1 MKKIICLV
9 LCILVAACAS
19 SSRRSVETDYDKNA
33 QFDTYK
39 TFKVEAVQ
47 QEQQYLGLNGLLKQA
62 ITDALSAK
70 GLSYTQSGETDLVVR
85 FAARVTRGQQMR
97 LEQISTGKGVYTR
110 NQAEAV
116 NEGALLI
123 NVVDVKQDRVIW
135 KASSISDITGIDLD
149 KVTQPQADKALS
161 EILIDY
167 PASK

>member
-1 MKKIICLV
+1 MKQIICLA
-9 LCILVAACAS
+9 LCFLVVACAS
-19 SSRRSVETDYDKNA
+19 SSRRSVETDYDKSA
-33 QFDTYK
+33 AFDTYK
-39 TFKVEAVQ
+39 TFSVVAVQ
-47 QEQQYLGLNGLLKQA
+47 QEQQYVALNGLLKTA
-62 ITDALSAK
+62 IADALSAK
-70 GLSYTQSGETDLVVR
+70 GLSYSESGETDLIVR

-110 NQAEAV
+110 NQVEAV

-161 EILIDY
+161 EVLVDY
-167 PASK
+167 PSK